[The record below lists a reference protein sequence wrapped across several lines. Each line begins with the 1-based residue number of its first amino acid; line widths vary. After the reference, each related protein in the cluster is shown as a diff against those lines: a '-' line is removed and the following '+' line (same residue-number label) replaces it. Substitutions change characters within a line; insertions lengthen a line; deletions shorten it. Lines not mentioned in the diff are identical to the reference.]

1 VFSYEAVR
9 DWKAKLAPA
18 LADELRQ
25 RLHDKGGDRD
35 RRWHMD
41 ETYLKVGGRWAY
53 LYRAIDR
60 GGNLIDT
67 MLSEHHYMV
76 AARAFF
82 HSTKVV
88 MGVTPDQVTSDR
100 QGSYPHAVRSALD
113 RPMSIATALIKTT
126 DWNTTIGA

>member
-1 VFSYEAVR
+1 MFSYEAVR

-25 RLHDKGGDRD
+25 RLHGKGGDRD

-53 LYRAIDR
+53 LYQAIDR

-67 MLSEHHYMV
+67 ILSEHHYMV

-82 HSTKVV
+82 HSAKVV

-113 RPMSIATALIKTT
+113 WPMSIATALIKTT